1 MKPLRMLPALAL
13 ALLAAS
19 PALGDVLFQGLSYA
33 PHGAC
38 VADVGAD
45 GRLVLSNIGSS
56 GQDGVSI
63 WSPRSNG
70 ARVVLDGACSPLD
83 AGSSVSLVHRVS
95 LNGLPPGEPVLRV
108 ASVSFSV
115 VGADAVGPA
124 RCVCTPDFSS
134 VSSSSSMTVQLLRGG
149 VVVRSSSVSLSSSV
163 SVSFD
168 ASSSCPMPALSFSS
182 RGTVTPRVLQ
192 ARCTFPS
199 SVHVSLDGEDEDCD
213 GIVFLCP
220 SEDCDDT
227 DDALRVTAPQGSSFS
242 SVRCSDGSCRV
253 FDHWVSGTGS
263 SSLDFSTFSSGS
275 SSARRLPVR
284 NLGSSGQDGVEIRLD
299 RRAPDS
305 PLMLDASSSVDADN
319 AASSLVFSPPSLS
332 FDPATDNG
340 ASAHITIF
348 GRDFSS
354 SGTSSVAHA
363 SISLTL
369 QGSNF
374 GVAFDHSSLG
384 APAESV
390 LVLNQGAVVGRFA
403 IPPGDHVSVTAPPGE
418 PAAFVVTSAGKHTK
432 TGHVTLLKHR
442 LPAGGFAAGGGDA
455 IERTFAAPHV
465 FESTRFASRRLFV
478 VGGQPPVEGDELV
491 AWGEPDCSSGT
502 CPDGFVASS
511 MSMRVACPNPASSL
525 SSLDLA
531 SITNDEA
538 DAIFADVPAST
549 AISSSHACVS
559 VPFVFTR
566 TDATPARAYSVTFHV
581 SPELQR
587 CSPQVVEGSYL
598 SRVADTQMFVL
609 DNGGG
614 SYTVD
619 CGILGTV
626 CGATGSGTLFS
637 VDFSATQPVSSSF
650 GTITVDA
657 VNVRDCDN
665 ADVPAS
671 PGAVSVL
678 PIVVSAPPA
687 LSGLTATQVKSGNT
701 GSTTAVSLAW
711 PSVSSSSSVSL
722 YRKGFGNY
730 PLYDNGT
737 SPGAAPSPPSSSS
750 DALSSGWSPVTC
762 SSGACTVTCSSGS
775 CSLVDS
781 PSSRDVLYYVAFVRD
796 VYGNESPCSNMTPG
810 TLDYHLGDVTDGSSV
825 CVGDDHVD
833 ILDISALGSHYGAQV
848 SSGTTFACLDV
859 GPTSDRSTN
868 ARPST
873 DGLVNFE
880 DFMMFAM
887 NFGAVS
893 APEAARRPA
902 PAVANAT
909 RLDVPVLPGVGE
921 TFDVGVMV
929 DGAGDVQGL
938 SAKLA
943 FDPAIVEQ
951 IGVAPGALL
960 DEQGRG
966 SMVLS
971 SGPGNV
977 DAALLG
983 AGPGLAGSGEVARV
997 TFRVKAQGDPALALA
1012 SLTARDANNDPVAV
1026 AGANDGT
1033 VRVSRTALGFAFPN
1047 PFADAVGLQLSLRA
1061 AGPATVAVFDVAGRR
1076 VRTLVQGVQPAGA
1089 RVVTWD
1095 GRDDNG
1101 VRMAPGAYLVRLE
1114 AGTLRE
1120 TRPVRLVR

>member
-1 MKPLRMLPALAL
+1 MKLLRLLPTLAL

-19 PALGDVLFQGLSYA
+19 PAFGDVLFRGLSYA

-70 ARVVLDGACSPLD
+70 ARVVLDGTCSPLD
-83 AGSSVSLVHRVS
+83 VGSSVSLVHRVS
-95 LNGLPPGEPVLRV
+95 LNGLPPGQPVLRV

-115 VGADAVGPA
+115 VGADASGPS
-124 RCVCTPDFSS
+124 RCVCAPDFSS
-134 VSSSSSMTVQLLRGG
+134 VSSSSSMTVQLMRGG
-149 VVVRSSSVSLSSSV
+149 VVVRSSSLSLSSSV

-227 DDALRVTAPQGSSFS
+227 DDALRVTAPQGSSLS
-242 SVRCSDGSCRV
+242 TVRCSDGSCRV
-253 FDHWVSGTGS
+253 FDHWVSGTGA

-275 SSARRLPVR
+275 SSARRLPVH
-284 NLGSSGQDGVEIRLD
+284 NLGSSGQDGVEIQLD

-305 PLMLDASSSVDADN
+305 PLLLDAASSVDPDN
-319 AASSLVFSPPSLS
+319 AASSLVFSPPSLT

-340 ASAHITIF
+340 ASAHLTIV
-348 GRDFSS
+348 GRAFSS
-354 SGTSSVAHA
+354 GASSVAHA

-384 APAESV
+384 ASAESV

-403 IPPGDHVSVTAPPGE
+403 VPPDDRITVTAPPGE

-432 TGHVTLLKHR
+432 SGHVTLLKHR
-442 LPAGGFAAGGGDA
+442 LPAGGFAAGGADA
-455 IERTFAAPHV
+455 IERTFVAPHV
-465 FESTRFASRRLFV
+465 FESTRFASSRIFLF
-478 VGGQPPVEGDELV
+478 GGQSVVGDELV

-511 MSMRVACPNPASSL
+511 TSLRVACPNPASSL

-531 SITNDEA
+531 SVADDQA
-538 DAIFADVPAST
+538 DAIFADVPASG
-549 AISSSHACVS
+549 AISSAHTCVS

-566 TDATPARAYSVTFHV
+566 SDATPARAYSVTFHV

-637 VDFSATQPVSSSF
+637 VDFSAMQPVSSSF

-657 VNVRDCDN
+657 VQVRDCSN

-671 PGAVSVL
+671 AGAVSVL
-678 PIVVSAPPA
+678 PIVVAAPPA
-687 LSGLTATQVKSGNT
+687 LSGLSATQVKSGNT
-701 GSTTAVSLAW
+701 GSTTAVSLSW
-711 PSVSSSSSVSL
+711 PSSSSSSSVSL

-737 SPGAAPSPPSSSS
+737 SPGAVPSPPASSSA
-750 DALSSGWSPVTC
+750 ALALGWSPVSC
-762 SSGACTVTCSSGS
+762 SSGACTATCSSGS

-781 PSSRDVLYYVAFVRD
+781 PPDRDVLYYVAFVRD
-796 VYGNESPCSNMTPG
+796 AYGNESPCSNMTPG
-810 TLDYHLGDVTDGSSV
+810 TLDYHLGDVSDGSSV

-848 SSGTTFACLDV
+848 SSGTAFSCLDV
-859 GPTSDRSTN
+859 GPTLDRSPAT
-868 ARPST
+868 RPST
-873 DGLVNFE
+873 DGFVNFE

-909 RLDVPVLPGVGE
+909 RLDVPALPGVGE

-938 SAKLA
+938 SARLA

-951 IGVAPGALL
+951 VGVAPGVLL
-960 DEQGRG
+960 DQQGRG
-966 SMVLS
+966 AMVLS

-983 AGPGLAGSGEVARV
+983 AGAGIAGSGEVARV

-1012 SLTARDANNDPVAV
+1012 SLTARDANNEPVAV
-1026 AGANDGT
+1026 AGANDGI

-1047 PFADAVGLQLSLRA
+1047 PFAEAVGLQLSLRA

-1076 VRTLVQGVQPAGA
+1076 VRTLVQGVQPAGT

-1095 GRDDNG
+1095 GRDDSG
-1101 VRMAPGAYLVRLE
+1101 IRMAPGAYLVRLE